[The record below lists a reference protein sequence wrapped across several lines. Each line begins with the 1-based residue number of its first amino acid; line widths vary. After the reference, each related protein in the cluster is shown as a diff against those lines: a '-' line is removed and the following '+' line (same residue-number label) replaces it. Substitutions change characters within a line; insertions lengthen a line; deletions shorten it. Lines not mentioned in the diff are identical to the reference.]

1 MKFADVALQ
10 MQISNRF
17 PEGNNILKRRSNK

>member
-17 PEGNNILKRRSNK
+17 LEGNKILKRRSNK